1 MATGQSS
8 IYNLPYPQVNDSV
21 NVHGDIASLATSLDN
36 TLAGL
41 GLSYMKLDVIN
52 TSGASIAA
60 GSPVFINGHNSG
72 QDLTTVG
79 KAIPTTTSPILGL
92 LKSTTANNAQGICVV
107 SGVLPDVNTS
117 EFVAG
122 DILYVKTGGGLTNV
136 RPVGGAGAVAVCAYA
151 DASNGVLVVT
161 AKGNGTWGA
170 LKNGLS

>member
-8 IYNLPYPQVNDSV
+8 IYNLPYPQVDDDV
-21 NVHGDIASLATSLDN
+21 NVHGDIASLATSLDS